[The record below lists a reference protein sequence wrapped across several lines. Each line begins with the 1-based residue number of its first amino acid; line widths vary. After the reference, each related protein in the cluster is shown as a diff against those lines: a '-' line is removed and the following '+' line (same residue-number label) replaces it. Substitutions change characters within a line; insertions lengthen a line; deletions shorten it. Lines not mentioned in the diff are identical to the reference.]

1 MAHARHMMSI
11 SCLNRH
17 VAACRWAWQTPTSNP
32 AVGYISCRTIFGWSG
47 RKDKKT
53 PTINS
58 PEEHP
63 VYKEFLKKKP
73 PPPPVVVRGDL
84 SESSIFAE
92 EEKAPEPGKA
102 ADGGRSRRDPASM
115 AAVLDPQPE
124 ARRRWERK
132 MLIREVRR
140 RGRLS
145 RTQKLKRTER
155 ECLSKSHFIKTSV
168 KKLGPL
174 ARQISG
180 KSVEDAIV
188 QMQFSKK
195 KAAKS
200 VREHLEHARNEAI
213 VRRGM
218 GLGEVDGKKEEPVQI
233 ETKDGRR
240 RTVTDQTGMYID
252 QAWVGRG
259 PYGREP
265 EFRARGRVNIL
276 RPPVTSISVVLKEE
290 ATRIRQHRERE
301 EKRRNRKMWT
311 ALPNRPIKAQHQYYT
326 W

>member
-1 MAHARHMMSI
+1 
-11 SCLNRH
+11 
-17 VAACRWAWQTPTSNP
+17 
-32 AVGYISCRTIFGWSG
+32 
-47 RKDKKT
+47 
-53 PTINS
+53 
-58 PEEHP
+58 
-63 VYKEFLKKKP
+63 
-73 PPPPVVVRGDL
+73 
-84 SESSIFAE
+84 
-92 EEKAPEPGKA
+92 
-102 ADGGRSRRDPASM
+102 
-115 AAVLDPQPE
+115 
-124 ARRRWERK
+124 

-174 ARQISG
+174 ARQIAG

-218 GLGEVDGKKEEPVQI
+218 GLGEVDGGKEEPVQI

-240 RTVTDQTGMYID
+240 RTVTDRTGMYID
-252 QAWVGRG
+252 EAWVGRG

-265 EFRARGRVNIL
+265 EYRARGRVNIL
-276 RPPVTSISVVLKEE
+276 RPPVTS
-290 ATRIRQHRERE
+290 RQPLFFPACVTDLADNRDQASRWCSR
-301 EKRRNRKMWT
+301 KRRHESGSIGSAKRSAETGRCGMRFRTGPSRHSISTIHGDTLRTVPVLVSDAPWCR
-311 ALPNRPIKAQHQYYT
+311 RPRQQLSCPI
-326 W
+326 

>member
-1 MAHARHMMSI
+1 
-11 SCLNRH
+11 
-17 VAACRWAWQTPTSNP
+17 
-32 AVGYISCRTIFGWSG
+32 
-47 RKDKKT
+47 
-53 PTINS
+53 
-58 PEEHP
+58 
-63 VYKEFLKKKP
+63 
-73 PPPPVVVRGDL
+73 
-84 SESSIFAE
+84 
-92 EEKAPEPGKA
+92 
-102 ADGGRSRRDPASM
+102 M

-276 RPPVTSISVVLKEE
+276 RPPVTSKQTLSFSACVALLVD
-290 ATRIRQHRERE
+290 HRDQVSRWCSR
-301 EKRRNRKMWT
+301 KRRRGSGSIGSAKRNVETGRCGPRFRT
-311 ALPNRPIKAQHQYYT
+311 GPSRHSISTTLGDILPTVPVLVLDAPWCGRSCCSGYPIYP
-326 W
+326 